1 MAAAVPSVF
10 ASSPAAE
17 GNGMNQ
23 QRLKLKPPRRRPTLA
38 YVLELE
44 RRYLL
49 LQAELEQL
57 RRGEAAALARLGAR
71 LAG

>member
-1 MAAAVPSVF
+1 
-10 ASSPAAE
+10 
-17 GNGMNQ
+17 MNQ

>member
-1 MAAAVPSVF
+1 
-10 ASSPAAE
+10 
-17 GNGMNQ
+17 MNQ

-44 RRYLL
+44 RRVME
-49 LQAELEQL
+49 LQLANEHYRKAEVESL
-57 RRGEAAALARLGAR
+57 RRMGVR